1 MENCLEEQG
10 RVLNMAKKTAAMIIF
25 ILACSAAQAW
35 ALDGL
40 IPRFAF
46 EPCDIGFKRPARPSA
61 YFDKAGRKFSILGME
76 SGTFEAWAYPLKILR
91 DFEFS
96 FLVGTSS
103 RLIPGRDIVRSVSVT
118 PAVTTLTF
126 VYQSFTVQASF
137 LTPVDESGAVILLA
151 VDSTE
156 PLTII
161 CGFLPVLQPMWPAG
175 LGGQYASWDKELRAY
190 LISEPTRRNHG
201 FVGSPAAAP
210 VSYTPAHMLS
220 DTPNEFKIVI
230 SNPAETESRFIPIVL
245 AGGRGDR
252 QAVKEVYRRL
262 AADPE
267 SYCRKTESHYRRLRE
282 SLPQL
287 RTPEKALNLALE
299 WAKVAFDNLVVDN
312 PDLGLGMVAGLG
324 VSGTSGRP
332 GFGWFF
338 GGDAFLNSFCLSGL
352 GAFSTVRDVL
362 VFNRRWQREDGKMAH
377 ELSQSAGL
385 IPWFK
390 DYPYGYIHADT
401 TPLYIAAV
409 YDYWK
414 LSGDTAFV
422 GEAWPSLTRAFDW
435 CLATDEDGDGLMD
448 NRRAGLGAL
457 EFGSLTDIQT
467 DIFLGAAWCRAAQAM
482 EKLAAAVGDA
492 KYGERARSEAV
503 KAAQTFRI
511 KFWDEEKGF
520 YCYAF
525 NADGQRVQEPTPWS
539 AFGLFWGLGEEDKAR
554 RTLARLN
561 RADMMTDW
569 GVRMMSSASTY
580 YEPINY
586 NYGAVW
592 PFLTGWVAAALFR
605 SDFNL
610 AGYMALMANVHH
622 TFDNALGEVTEL
634 FSGYQN
640 IWPVEA
646 VAHQGFSTG
655 GVVLPLIKG
664 LLGLDG
670 DAAAKV
676 ISFEP
681 RFPAHWPNAS
691 VQGVRLA
698 GASFDLSYFRKDVGM
713 KIDIRSREA
722 KGWTMVLS
730 PVLGPAVRV
739 SRVRLNGK
747 DIPFHEVRTERAV
760 QAEVRFSLSG
770 EDQVDFVLK
779 PAVEVV
785 PPYVFP
791 ETGDLSR
798 GLRVID
804 LTGNENRL
812 ELLLEGL
819 AGETYYLSLQNSHLV
834 ASVKGAVL
842 ENGRLKITFPAAAK
856 PGYVEQRVVLL
867 AAK

>member
-10 RVLNMAKKTAAMIIF
+10 RVLSMAKKTTVLF
-25 ILACSAAQAW
+25 ILILVCSAAKAW

-61 YFDKAGRKFSILGME
+61 YFDKAGRKFVILGAE
-76 SGTFEAWAYPLKILR
+76 SGCFEAWAYPLKILR

-103 RLIPGRDIVRSVSVT
+103 RPIPGGAIVRSVSVT

-126 VYQSFTVQASF
+126 VYQSFTIQASF
-137 LTPVDESGAVILLA
+137 LTPVDDPGAVILLA
-151 VDSTE
+151 VDTTE

-190 LISEPTRRNHG
+190 LISEPTRQNHG
-201 FVGSPAAAP
+201 FVGSPAAEP

-220 DTPNEFKIVI
+220 DRPNEFKIVI
-230 SNPAETESRFIPIVL
+230 SNPAETESRFIPVVL

-252 QAVKEVYRRL
+252 QAVKEVYLRL

-267 SYCRKTESHYRRLRE
+267 SYYRKTESHYRRLRE

-299 WAKVAFDNLVVDN
+299 WAKVAFDNLLVDN

-362 VFNRRWQREDGKMAH
+362 AFNRRWQREDGKMAH

-409 YDYWK
+409 HDYWR

-422 GEAWPSLTRAFDW
+422 REAWPSLTKAFDW

-467 DIFLGAAWCRAAQAM
+467 DIFLAAAWCRAAQAM
-482 EKLAAAVGDA
+482 EKLAAAAGDETYA
-492 KYGERARSEAV
+492 GRARPAAL
-503 KAAQTFRI
+503 KAAASFRT

-525 NADGQRVQEPTPWS
+525 NAEGQRVLEPTPWS

-561 RADMMTDW
+561 RSDMMTDW
-569 GVRMMSSASTY
+569 GVRMMSSASPY
-580 YEPINY
+580 YEPLNY

-605 SDFNL
+605 NDFNL
-610 AGYMALMANVHH
+610 PGYIALMANVQH
-622 TFDNALGEVTEL
+622 TFDNALGEVAEL
-634 FSGYQN
+634 FSGHQN
-640 IWPVEA
+640 IWPAEA

-681 RFPAHWPNAS
+681 RFPAWWPAAS

-698 GASFDLSYFRKDVGM
+698 EASFDLSYFRKDVGLR
-713 KIDIRSREA
+713 IEVRSREA
-722 KGWTMVLS
+722 KGWTMALS
-730 PVLGPAVRV
+730 PALGPAVRV
-739 SRVRLNGK
+739 RRARLNGK
-747 DIPFHEVRTERAV
+747 EIPFHEVRTERAAR
-760 QAEVRFSLSG
+760 AEVRFSLSG
-770 EDQVDFVLK
+770 EDRVDFVLK

-785 PPYVFP
+785 PPYVFS

-798 GLRVID
+798 GLRIID

-819 AGETYYLSLQNSHLV
+819 AGESYYLSLQNSHLV
-834 ASVKGAVL
+834 DSVKGAAL
-842 ENGRLKITFPAAAK
+842 DKGRLKITFPAAAK
-856 PGYVEQRVVLL
+856 PGYVEQKVVLL
-867 AAK
+867 CR